1 MSGGYRFGRRA
12 EMAGYLFVLIAG
24 AAGVVAFLGF
34 RRARS
39 KSATAQVKTH
49 SRPIYHALNAAI
61 WTGIPALVFLVLWLL
76 GQNAV
81 IDMLVLADYPGAG
94 AMSGAERSLLV
105 SEIRQVASGNVF
117 REPSPGILAAVE
129 HFKSLQALATWAMV
143 AVVAAFAAVGAFFGL
158 SVIEHRYRARFSVE
172 RAATTFMMFSSLV
185 AIVTT
190 LGIIAS
196 LIYEAAQFFAR
207 VPVTEFLFGLRWEP
221 QIALRADQVAGQGA
235 FGAIPVFF
243 GTFVISAL
251 AMAVAVP
258 TGILS
263 AIYLTEYSGTRFRSI
278 VKPLL
283 EILAGIP
290 TVVYG
295 FFAVLTVA
303 PAVRSLGISLGIG
316 AAPNSALAAGAVMG
330 VMLIPFISSL
340 SDDAFAAV
348 PRAIR
353 EGSFALG
360 ATKGETI
367 RKVLLPAA
375 LPGIVGGV
383 LLALS
388 RAIGETMIVV
398 MAAGLIARMTLNP
411 FESVTTVT
419 VQIVTLLVGDS
430 EFDNP
435 KTLAAFA
442 LGLMLFIITLGLNL
456 IALRTVR
463 KYREKY

>member
-1 MSGGYRFGRRA
+1 MMTFVGCARA
-12 EMAGYLFVLIAG
+12 RATQNG
-24 AAGVVAFLGF
+24 AAE
-34 RRARS
+34 
-39 KSATAQVKTH
+39 KTH
-49 SRPIYHALNAAI
+49 SRPIYHGLNAAI
-61 WTGIPALVFLVLWLL
+61 WTGVPAFIFLLLWLG
-76 GQNAV
+76 GQNSV
-81 IDMLVLADYPGAG
+81 INQLVIASFPGAENLDPS
-94 AMSGAERSLLV
+94 ARSLIL
-105 SEIRQVASGNVF
+105 SEIRQVAAGNIF
-117 REPSPGILAAVE
+117 KEPTPEIQAAVA
-129 HFKSLQALATWAMV
+129 HLKSLQQISTVAMV
-143 AVVAAFAAVGAFFGL
+143 AVVAATMAIGAFLGYR
-158 SVIEHRYRARFSVE
+158 VIGNRYRARHSVE
-172 RAATTFMMFSSLV
+172 RSVTYFMMFSSFV

-190 LGIIAS
+190 LGIVAS
-196 LIYEAAQFFAR
+196 LVFEALQFFAK

-221 QIALRADQVAGQGA
+221 QIAIRADQVAGQGA
-235 FGAIPVFF
+235 FGVLPVMF
-243 GTFVISAL
+243 GTFVISL
-251 AMAVAVP
+251 ISMIVAVP

-263 AIYLTEYSGTRFRSI
+263 AIYLTEYADRRFRAA

-283 EILAGIP
+283 EILAGVP

-303 PAVRSLGISLGIG
+303 PAVRSLGLGLGIPSS
-316 AAPNSALAAGAVMG
+316 PNSALAAGAVMG
-330 VMLIPFISSL
+330 VMIIPFISSL
-340 SDDAFAAV
+340 SDDALAAV
-348 PRAIR
+348 PRAMR

-388 RAIGETMIVV
+388 RAVGETMIVV

-411 FESVTTVT
+411 FDAVTTVT
-419 VQIVTLLVGDS
+419 VQIVTLLIGDS

-442 LGLMLFIITLGLNL
+442 LGLILFLVTLMLNL